1 MSLRCPRF
9 GLGLP
14 AVMAIALQIV
24 NLVPARL
31 RPTRINM
38 CSKLAITN
46 VNAVAHDGR
55 IWAFV

>member
-1 MSLRCPRF
+1 MTLCCPWF

-14 AVMAIALQIV
+14 AAIAIALRIA

-31 RPTRINM
+31 RPIRINM

-46 VNAVAHDGR
+46 VNAFAHDGR